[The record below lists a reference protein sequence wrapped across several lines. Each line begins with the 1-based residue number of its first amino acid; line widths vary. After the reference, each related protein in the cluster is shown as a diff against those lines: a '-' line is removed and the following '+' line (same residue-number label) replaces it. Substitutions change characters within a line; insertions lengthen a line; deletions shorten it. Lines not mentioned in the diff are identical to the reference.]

1 MTPTYS
7 GDRKWAALVAVPSMS
22 VLAVASALTP
32 SNTGVGTHTQLGLE
46 PCIMLSSM
54 GIPCPM
60 CGMTTTFSLMA
71 HYRPIEAVLNQP
83 FGVVL
88 FLLTAVIAV
97 YSSLELLNPKRRW
110 LKLYRWIANNDISI
124 LVAFFLGFIGAW
136 LYKVAWMQKMFSW
149 AP

>member
-1 MTPTYS
+1 
-7 GDRKWAALVAVPSMS
+7 
-22 VLAVASALTP
+22 
-32 SNTGVGTHTQLGLE
+32 
-46 PCIMLSSM
+46 
-54 GIPCPM
+54 
-60 CGMTTTFSLMA
+60 MA